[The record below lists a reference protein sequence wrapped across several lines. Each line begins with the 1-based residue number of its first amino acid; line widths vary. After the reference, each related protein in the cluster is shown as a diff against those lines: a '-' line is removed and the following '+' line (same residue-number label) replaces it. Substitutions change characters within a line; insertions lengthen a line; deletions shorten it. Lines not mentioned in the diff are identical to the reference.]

1 MSYWMTMIFPFT
13 KKTTLDIESD
23 ILHVPG
29 MYITYV
35 HTPKSLK
42 QFLLLIGIGSDLPF
56 KGYSI

>member
-35 HTPKSLK
+35 HTP
-42 QFLLLIGIGSDLPF
+42 
-56 KGYSI
+56 